1 MSPTRVLAPPGTRA
15 QLVVLGLAVA
25 TLTACGADR
34 TVTGPASPSPST
46 SPTSSRSATTS
57 SDVPFTPPT
66 PTRAKP
72 PGPSSTPQ
80 IPPPAR
86 DPVGVIPDTP
96 KAYAEEFVAAWVS
109 GTTPALAELGT
120 RAAVAQART
129 AKPTGMPQLR
139 ACRPDAGSTYC
150 TFEGD
155 EFTVTV
161 RVVDDLVHDKRP
173 QAVTEVIFH

>member
-1 MSPTRVLAPPGTRA
+1 
-15 QLVVLGLAVA
+15 
-25 TLTACGADR
+25 
-34 TVTGPASPSPST
+34 
-46 SPTSSRSATTS
+46 
-57 SDVPFTPPT
+57 VPFTPPT

-96 KAYAEEFVAAWVS
+96 KAYAEAFVAAWVS

-161 RVVDDLVHDKRP
+161 RVVDDLVQDKRP